1 MRRRQPS
8 GSWPKCWRS
17 EALYIMKRRL
27 MKMVVR
33 MTSAAG
39 EPEARSCA
47 AATIEAPAKTRSDI
61 SIAMSGVMP
70 LATIATP
77 AMTPNAATPGSTAS
91 AARAPATNSSLAE
104 LFADADPEVDA
115 ALVLALL
122 AHLLAPCHA
131 AAHLGFAFAGVL
143 RLRAALLHH
152 AIRLLSALFAFA
164 GGAHA
169 LCLVAQLRDALLA
182 RLRIPRLRA
191 HLVRHALGVR
201 GALAAGAGLLGA
213 AACSDDFVAARLAGF
228 RILGARAIEA
238 AFALGRLRVR
248 ERGAREQQRR
258 ENGVN
263 RLFQA
268 SCFSI
273 VAASD
278 TSNLPGAST
287 LSCFTTPLS
296 TSIEK
301 RCMRVPMPR
310 ALRSS
315 SRPSLRVHSAEP
327 SPRKRSLPSAFCSRA
342 QCAMTK
348 ASLVATHQIS
358 LTPFFLSSPMFCT

>member
-91 AARAPATNSSLAE
+91 AARAPATNSSLAA
-104 LFADADPEVDA
+104 LFADAGPELVA
-115 ALVLALL
+115 ALVLARV
-122 AHLLAPCHA
+122 ADLLAPCHA
-131 AAHLGFAFAGVL
+131 AAHLGFAFGGVL
-143 RLRAALLHH
+143 RLRAARLHH

-164 GGAHA
+164 GGAQA
-169 LCLVAQLRDALLA
+169 LRLVAQLRDALLA

-213 AACSDDFVAARLAGF
+213 AACSDDFVAARV
-228 RILGARAIEA
+228 
-238 AFALGRLRVR
+238 FALGRLRVR
-248 ERGAREQQRR
+248 ERGAREQRRR
-258 ENGVN
+258 ENGVD